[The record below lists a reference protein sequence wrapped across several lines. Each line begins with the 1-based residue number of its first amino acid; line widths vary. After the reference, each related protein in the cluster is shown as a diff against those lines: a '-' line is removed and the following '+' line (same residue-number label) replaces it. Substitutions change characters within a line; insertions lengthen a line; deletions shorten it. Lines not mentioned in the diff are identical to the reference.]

1 MKKIIIALLIVTV
14 VFGVYYLNKNTK
26 KPSQNSLAVVQKQE
40 NLPQPETQKPT
51 STPPTVVERTS
62 PAKNNK
68 PVKTYTMEEVVKH
81 GSDPN
86 NYVDCW
92 TVIQDRVYNITQ
104 YADSLKHPGGE
115 QIYQACGADAT
126 AMFETRPTG
135 SKTPHSSEARKILE
149 KYYIGDLKK

>member
-1 MKKIIIALLIVTV
+1 MKKFIISILMLILATSIS
-14 VFGVYYLNKNTK
+14 FYFFKKNKPPPQTI
-26 KPSQNSLAVVQKQE
+26 QKS
-40 NLPQPETQKPT
+40 ETQTKEEIRNTT
-51 STPPTVVERTS
+51 STQSQTAKTTS
-62 PAKNNK
+62 AIISAK
-68 PVKTYTMEEVVKH
+68 PVKTYTMAEVVKH